1 MKEKNDVVIRV
12 VDLRKSY
19 GDVKALDGISFEI
32 YKGEIFAL
40 LGPNGAGK
48 TTTMEI
54 LEGLRKPDSG
64 EIYYFGEKVK
74 VIGSEIKERMGVQ
87 LQDPAF
93 FDQLTVKETLEI
105 FRGLYKKGRD
115 LNELIN
121 MMGLGEKIKSKV
133 KNLSGGQLKRL
144 AIAVALVNDPDI
156 VFLDEPTT
164 GLDPQARRAVWDII
178 SQMRSEGKTI
188 FLTTH
193 YMEEAEK
200 LADRVFIIDHGRI
213 IAKGTVDELIGSLN
227 MESVIVFELRENPIE
242 NSKELK
248 SSGILKVGENRYEI
262 STKNLE
268 DDLSRLFDLSK
279 SMGFDIENL
288 TIRKPN
294 LEDVFLKLTGRSLR
308 D

>member
-1 MKEKNDVVIRV
+1 M
-12 VDLRKSY
+12 
-19 GDVKALDGISFEI
+19 
-32 YKGEIFAL
+32 
-40 LGPNGAGK
+40 
-48 TTTMEI
+48 
-54 LEGLRKPDSG
+54 
-64 EIYYFGEKVK
+64 
-74 VIGSEIKERMGVQ
+74 
-87 LQDPAF
+87 
-93 FDQLTVKETLEI
+93 
-105 FRGLYKKGRD
+105 
-115 LNELIN
+115 
-121 MMGLGEKIKSKV
+121 
-133 KNLSGGQLKRL
+133 
-144 AIAVALVNDPDI
+144 
-156 VFLDEPTT
+156 
-164 GLDPQARRAVWDII
+164 
-178 SQMRSEGKTI
+178 
-188 FLTTH
+188 
-193 YMEEAEK
+193 
-200 LADRVFIIDHGRI
+200 FIIDHGRI